1 MATAVERGGR
11 AVGPRAAT
19 GALWGVAAAGLI
31 VSRLSPPYT
40 FVVLALGAALGAG
53 LALALPSG
61 ESLRHPVLAFVG
73 ALAAALMTVA
83 PEPTFF
89 LLVPLVAAAAAW
101 PLSAPPEREA
111 PLPRWVLPAV
121 FTVSAAALFA
131 QSAHRH

>member
-89 LLVPLVAAAAAW
+89 LLVPLVAAISLTLA
-101 PLSAPPEREA
+101 LSLWKSGVARYHS
-111 PLPRWVLPAV
+111 
-121 FTVSAAALFA
+121 TGT
-131 QSAHRH
+131 

>member
-1 MATAVERGGR
+1 MAT
-11 AVGPRAAT
+11 AT
-19 GALWGVAAAGLI
+19 GALWGVAAAGLL
-31 VSRLSPPYT
+31 VSRLSPPTT

-53 LALALPSG
+53 LAHALPNG
-61 ESLRHPVLAFVG
+61 ESLRHPVLALVG
-73 ALAAALMTVA
+73 AVAATLMTVA

-121 FTVSAAALFA
+121 FAVSAAALFA
-131 QSAHRH
+131 QSAHRHWTFASGGRDLG